1 MNNIGQHEP
10 PAEPDRELV
19 ESAIVRVLEIAQH
32 HGITSADFIQM
43 MDSGIRISDFLNAMN
58 VFTDT
63 GYTDSGKEFPWVEG
77 ALFFG
82 RHHRCCQ

>member
-1 MNNIGQHEP
+1 MVMNNIGQHEP

-19 ESAIVRVLEIAQH
+19 EHAIVRVLQIAQR

-63 GYTDSGKEFPWVEG
+63 GYTIDCDSSPGNPQ
-77 ALFFG
+77 LLD
-82 RHHRCCQ
+82 